1 MRRGSALLLLAFASC
16 GGASVERAEP
26 PDHRIDVQLEAD
38 ASVAELAV
46 ALTRALEERGHEDEC
61 FLAWDAADAEVTV
74 RLGDRERS
82 AALSCGG
89 LAALSRELEGRCPGG
104 RVIWLADRQVAA
116 MSLVFGAP
124 GDAFAAQPVGMA
136 AATSPATDAVFF
148 APDGG
153 RVVLALQLDAGVVR
167 RSRKSSPKQGPPD
180 RASLLEEPEVQ
191 LALQQ
196 LVARVQR
203 CNPSGEG
210 SLVLEWLALSDGTLT
225 SVRPLTSSVGEDVA
239 RCALDMA
246 TATSF
251 PEREGEPVGYC
262 APVLLAPALR
272 PALPLGP

>member
-1 MRRGSALLLLAFASC
+1 M
-16 GGASVERAEP
+16 VW
-26 PDHRIDVQLEAD
+26 V
-38 ASVAELAV
+38 
-46 ALTRALEERGHEDEC
+46 
-61 FLAWDAADAEVTV
+61 
-74 RLGDRERS
+74 
-82 AALSCGG
+82 
-89 LAALSRELEGRCPGG
+89 
-104 RVIWLADRQVAA
+104 ADRQVAA

-136 AATSPATDAVFF
+136 AAASPATDAVFF
-148 APDGG
+148 PSQGG
-153 RVVLALQLDAGVVR
+153 RAVLALQVDAGVVR
-167 RSRKSSPKQGPPD
+167 RSRKSSTKQGPID
-180 RASLLEEPEVQ
+180 RANLLEEPAVQ

-225 SVRPLTSSVGEDVA
+225 SVRPLTSSVGEDVV

-246 TATSF
+246 AATSF

-272 PALPLGP
+272 PALPLDP